1 MVQATSFIICMK
13 TAYICVLEDA
23 TVEPDTSSAAVQ
35 VLDSSSGK
43 TSCSDEA
50 LSSAMEKEK
59 IRTGTFSKPQRN
71 YWLSIKIIAVY
82 YLDHTLRKSIP
93 NH

>member
-1 MVQATSFIICMK
+1 MVQATSFIICKK

-35 VLDSSSGK
+35 VLESSS
-43 TSCSDEA
+43 SCFDEA

-59 IRTGTFSKPQRN
+59 IRIGTFSRPQRN
-71 YWLSIKIIAVY
+71 Y
-82 YLDHTLRKSIP
+82 
-93 NH
+93 

>member
-1 MVQATSFIICMK
+1 MVQAASLIICMK

-23 TVEPDTSSAAVQ
+23 TVEPDASSAAVQ

-43 TSCSDEA
+43 TSCFDEA

-71 YWLSIKIIAVY
+71 Y
-82 YLDHTLRKSIP
+82 
-93 NH
+93 